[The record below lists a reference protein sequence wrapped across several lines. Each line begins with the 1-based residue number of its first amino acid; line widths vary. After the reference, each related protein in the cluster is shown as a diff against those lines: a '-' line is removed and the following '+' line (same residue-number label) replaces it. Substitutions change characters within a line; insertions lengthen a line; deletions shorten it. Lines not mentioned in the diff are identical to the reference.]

1 MVRRRSISIFHFT
14 STNNMAVTLNESAP
28 QLMPNSETP
37 EHLHLSHFEDND
49 TFVEVLQLLTNE
61 MHTNPAST
69 RSSMRDLVYQ
79 KFPYDE
85 NGRFVLDFAEC
96 SALDHF
102 FWQTGETTHWLGA
115 FGYPTNNT
123 HTGMFTFRF
132 DNTSV

>member
-1 MVRRRSISIFHFT
+1 
-14 STNNMAVTLNESAP
+14 MALEVTLHESTDP
-28 QLMPNSETP
+28 QSDNALESHPTVNTLETP
-37 EHLHLSHFEDND
+37 EHLHLSNFEDND

-69 RSSMRDLVYQ
+69 RSSMRELVYQ

-115 FGYPTNNT
+115 FGYPTNNN

-132 DNTSV
+132 DNASV